1 MASSESES
9 LAGGRVGWPKAW
21 IAPLIIKVVE
31 WRSGGLSGDRTLLY
45 PIVQGL
51 DIVISHSLLMRCP
64 LPWCWLEMVLERW
77 DDGFPGPWT
86 IPDEMMASLDHGQSQ
101 MRWWLP
107 WTMDY
112 LRWVDVRFCKV
123 TLFCSERLCDRKIF
137 LSEKYLCI
145 KPVRVENICKKL
157 QEFSKSNLF
166 DYPLLNSMSIY
177 ALNKSSLSD
186 KCIWFDWELYLLE
199 E

>member
-1 MASSESES
+1 MSTTLM
-9 LAGGRVGWPKAW
+9 LAGDGPG
-21 IAPLIIKVVE
+21 E
-31 WRSGGLSGDRTLLY
+31 
-45 PIVQGL
+45 
-51 DIVISHSLLMRCP
+51 MRWW
-64 LPWCWLEMVLERW
+64 LPWTMDNPRW
-77 DDGFPGPWT
+77 DVGFPGPWT
-86 IPDEMMASLDHGQSQ
+86 IPDEMLASLDHGQSQ

-166 DYPLLNSMSIY
+166 DYPLLNSMSIN
-177 ALNKSSLSD
+177 ALNKSGLSD